1 MKGEKVANWINQ
13 RLDADQV
20 SVPRDRRVVAE
31 IAPVKLVESIRML
44 KEMGMTNIGT
54 ITGLDL
60 GDRFEIIYHLSN
72 DDGVLL
78 NLKTFIARENPR
90 IPSVT
95 DIFPGVSFY
104 ERELMDLFGILVE
117 GIPEGRRYPLPDDWR
132 EGEYPLRKDWKGLPT
147 DKGVTGDGAN

>member
-1 MKGEKVANWINQ
+1 MSGEKVANWINQ
-13 RLDADQV
+13 QLEARNV
-20 SVPRDRRVVAE
+20 SVPRERRVVAE
-31 IAPVKLVESIRML
+31 IAPLKLVESIRML
-44 KEMGMTNIGT
+44 KEMGMNNIGT

-60 GDRFEIIYHLSN
+60 GDRFELIYHLSN

-95 DIFPGVSFY
+95 AVFPGVFFY

-117 GIPEGRRYPLPDDWR
+117 GIPEGRRYPLPDDWP
-132 EGEYPLRKDWKGLPT
+132 EGEYPLRKDWKGLPA
-147 DKGVTGDGAN
+147 DKGVTVDGTN